1 MIAFTEQTEPFHK
14 MYLFLSKSR
23 YYRQCCV
30 LQIEWNCF
38 LSSAFSDATITFSY
52 PTTDN
57 FIVRNRKSQ
66 TKQFFNQPL
75 CPNHIIKA
83 YSDTKGIAVLDL
95 AAFTLHW
102 LILSW
107 RNCDLIINFNNKKQG
122 HNLVEQST
130 GWATR
135 KDSAFWIRQIG
146 SLGLAKLKFRCIS
159 ER

>member
-38 LSSAFSDATITFSY
+38 LSSAFSDATIAFSY

-122 HNLVEQST
+122 QHRMGHS
-130 GWATR
+130 
-135 KDSAFWIRQIG
+135 KRQCLLDQADRFLR
-146 SLGLAKLKFRCIS
+146 LG
-159 ER
+159 